1 MAKSKE
7 SKSKSLGKEIY
18 DDAGEFGKIMSIIG
32 VIIGT
37 LLGVALIIGGTMAV
51 RSKSVL
57 TETVVGKITNDPSC
71 SVVKES
77 DGGDHVDCIDIEIE
91 YEIDGETY
99 KIVETSSGINTY
111 IKDED
116 VTLYYDP
123 TDPSDARL
131 QSDNVH
137 AIGWVLIVIG
147 IIILI
152 IAWSWYFITRASKFA
167 SVVGG
172 AGATVQILKSV

>member
-7 SKSKSLGKEIY
+7 SKSLGKEIY

-32 VIIGT
+32 VIVGT
-37 LLGVALIIGGTMAV
+37 LLGAVLIFGGAMAV

-71 SVVKES
+71 SVIKES
-77 DGGDHVDCIDIEIE
+77 DGGDHVNCIDIEIE

-99 KIVETSSGINTY
+99 QIVETSSGINTY

-123 TDPSDARL
+123 TDPSGARL

-137 AIGWVLIVIG
+137 AIGWVLISVG
-147 IIILI
+147 VIILI
-152 IAWSWYFITRASKFA
+152 LAWSWYFITRASKFA

-172 AGATVQILKSV
+172 AGATAQILRSV